1 MRTWGASWSLWT
13 SPRSG
18 PSHSP
23 RRPRWGQSQHPQTPP
38 ASGPF
43 LRSGNG
49 VLSSFSRPHP
59 WQRLHTRVGEGW
71 AGEERLSQGPWDPPI
86 RSYSPPSPQVSVVE
100 VSVPPLDFLQQPLP
114 GFCHRPLARCTRMGG
129 SQRLLLAPPNLES
142 HSPPSPL
149 VSCCPATFLEGTG
162 RLLCGPLQSSLQT
175 KAHPHLQGGVL
186 RACQMGAVRAISSW
200 LVPYTRMSVL
210 QAPNP
215 PGCLLP
221 SLVSLAFRGGEAG
234 RFFPSAGSQHC
245 RCWRLAGDSAQ
256 RLLTVP
262 PSLSPPCPRSDA
274 PSPMR

>member
-1 MRTWGASWSLWT
+1 MEPLDSPALVLSFLTETSLGAVPA
-13 SPRSG
+13 SPDPSG
-18 PSHSP
+18 FWPLP
-23 RRPRWGQSQHPQTPP
+23 AQWERGSQLLLPTPP
-38 ASGPF
+38 LAAASHKSGRGVGRGREVVSAPLGSPF
-43 LRSGNG
+43 
-49 VLSSFSRPHP
+49 
-59 WQRLHTRVGEGW
+59 
-71 AGEERLSQGPWDPPI
+71 

-100 VSVPPLDFLQQPLP
+100 VSVPPLGFLQQPLP
-114 GFCHRPLARCTRMGG
+114 GFCHRPLARCGRMGG

-149 VSCCPATFLEGTG
+149 VSCCPATFLEGAG

-200 LVPYTRMSVL
+200 LAPYTRMSVL

-221 SLVSLAFRGGEAG
+221 SLVSLAFRRGEAG